1 MDEIADQ
8 IAKGI
13 DAKRCRHNL
22 HRGVYVFLH
31 THEITIDAMSV
42 SYSVGTISSEYL
54 EHIAVQKPRE
64 KRRLIREK
72 IRQLRM
78 NVNTKGTE

>member
-1 MDEIADQ
+1 MDDIANQ

-13 DAKRCRHNL
+13 DAKRCN
-22 HRGVYVFLH
+22 HRLTSGVYVFYYLH
-31 THEITIDAMSV
+31 RIDAAAMSV
-42 SYSVGTISSEYL
+42 WSSVGSVSREYL